1 MTDRAECLR
10 LLFEFVQSGD
20 VEQAGTTAGTII
32 AYISTLPG
40 LEAQVAALDD
50 LRANLTSRCEAVG
63 LSGEAEHRHELIEDA
78 MEQARSTLEAKSA
91 SSMS

>member
-1 MTDRAECLR
+1 MTNRAECLH

-20 VEQAGTTAGTII
+20 VEQAGTAAGTII
-32 AYISTLPG
+32 GYVSTLDG

-63 LSGEAEHRHELIEDA
+63 ILGEAEDRHEMVEDA
-78 MEQARSTLEAKSA
+78 MEQARRTLENRSTA
-91 SSMS
+91 